1 LFLSGFYRFVYII
14 YLKKIMLFLL
24 SYFSFLVV
32 IPSFYLLF
40 RLYSAFIVGRDQILL
55 LTKEIQL
62 LQEKQNIIIS
72 EIQKLNVQVNAIESA
87 SSACLTNS
95 NLFYGLLGLSALI
108 LLGLFLYSRSSG
120 DTVGLVADLAKVQI
134 KAVGDCTKILLDGI
148 EHLEGH
154 ISNVNTLDLT
164 PMSEQLFKIQVQIY
178 YLDSKIDSLARSA
191 GLGDISTEFLRT
203 MPENTSVFLG

>member
-1 LFLSGFYRFVYII
+1 
-14 YLKKIMLFLL
+14 MLFLFTFFIFFIL
-24 SYFSFLVV
+24 L
-32 IPSFYLLF
+32 PSFYFIF
-40 RLYSAFIVGRDQILL
+40 RLYNAFIISKNQILL
-55 LTKEIQL
+55 LTQEIHL

-87 SSACLTNS
+87 SAACLTNS

-108 LLGLFLYSRSSG
+108 LLGLFIYSSTSG
-120 DTVGLVADLAKVQI
+120 DTVGLVVDLAKLQI

-148 EHLEGH
+148 EHLDNR

-178 YLDSKIDSLARSA
+178 NLDSKIDSLARSA
-191 GLGDISTEFLRT
+191 GLGDFSTEFLKT
-203 MPENTSVFLG
+203 AHENASSFLG